1 MNYYQDMAKDSPAQD
16 WDALWT
22 EYNKSLKTWL
32 QAFESLKKASSEV
45 QEKYNEAM
53 AKALGGSSQN
63 TVNQFMENWQN
74 AMSQGGLDA
83 LKQFGEN
90 WQTMISQ
97 SGFDQLRTYGE
108 MMNKFAE
115 TWGKM
120 YNMPK

>member
-1 MNYYQDMAKDSPAQD
+1 
-16 WDALWT
+16 
-22 EYNKSLKTWL
+22 
-32 QAFESLKKASSEV
+32 
-45 QEKYNEAM
+45 M

-63 TVNQFMENWQN
+63 TVSQFMENWQN

-90 WQTMISQ
+90 WQTMTSQ

-115 TWGKM
+115 TWSKM
-120 YNMPK
+120 YNIPK

>member
-1 MNYYQDMAKDSPAQD
+1 MNYYKHMAKDSPAQD
-16 WDALWT
+16 WDKLWT

-32 QAFESLKKASSEV
+32 QTFESLQKASSEV

-74 AMSQGGLDA
+74 AMSQGGLNA